1 MTFEEVAVIAR
12 FEIKVSQWEITQT
25 QTQILEGNDFKI
37 DNDPVY
43 KKPIRSELLNQFQF
57 SRVRG
62 VI

>member
-1 MTFEEVAVIAR
+1 MHAR

-25 QTQILEGNDFKI
+25 QTQILEGNDLKI